1 MLFQRVIFI
10 AAPWHGCCST
20 LSPTDK
26 PEKEGRTMRA
36 NGHVVRG
43 HEIPAVTD
51 ILNAV
56 KEWAREHVT
65 HDDDV

>member
-1 MLFQRVIFI
+1 
-10 AAPWHGCCST
+10 
-20 LSPTDK
+20 
-26 PEKEGRTMRA
+26 MRA

-43 HEIPAVTD
+43 QEIATVTD

-65 HDDDV
+65 HDGEV

>member
-1 MLFQRVIFI
+1 
-10 AAPWHGCCST
+10 
-20 LSPTDK
+20 
-26 PEKEGRTMRA
+26 MRA

-65 HDDDV
+65 QEEIAEGCVVAGSSALVGYLLLVLHLAMQNRTLVGF

>member
-1 MLFQRVIFI
+1 
-10 AAPWHGCCST
+10 
-20 LSPTDK
+20 
-26 PEKEGRTMRA
+26 MRA

-56 KEWAREHVT
+56 KVWAREHVT
-65 HDDDV
+65 QEEIARCVVAGTFAVVGYIMLVLYQAMQNRTIVGF